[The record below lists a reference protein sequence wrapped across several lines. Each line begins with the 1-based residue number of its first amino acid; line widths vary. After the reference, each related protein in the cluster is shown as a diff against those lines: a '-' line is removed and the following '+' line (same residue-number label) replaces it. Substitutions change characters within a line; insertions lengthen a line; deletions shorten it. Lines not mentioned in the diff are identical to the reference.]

1 MAPEQA
7 RGKEVDYRADV
18 YALGVSAYEMF
29 CGRVPFL
36 GADAIDVMH
45 QHVYAMPPA
54 PSTIRADLPVQIERL
69 LLQMLEKRPDKRPTL
84 MQVEARLADV
94 RDALAV
100 SATPPGTPNGPNGID
115 GGPTPRPSDLRWP
128 TAPPKPAE
136 TDVVLTAVGKGKV
149 RKRLRWLVPATLMS
163 IAILGGAAY
172 QWLEGADAVTP
183 RAAAPGRGEAPAN
196 RATAAAASAP
206 TSDPAAANGAAAN
219 AMPADPRGTTN
230 AEPVATATVAMPG
243 DSDAPATLLVTV
255 NAPGARIELD
265 GKLVVS
271 GARAARVRLPRPG
284 AHRLVVGA
292 PHYRTLHREV
302 DVRGGGDQRVDVTLD
317 PTTPGATPAA
327 GVPDLPP
334 SPRPH
339 HRDDMIDPFGR

>member
-1 MAPEQA
+1 
-7 RGKEVDYRADV
+7 
-18 YALGVSAYEMF
+18 
-29 CGRVPFL
+29 
-36 GADAIDVMH
+36 MH

-69 LLQMLEKRPDKRPTL
+69 LLQMLEKRADKRPTL

-94 RDALAV
+94 RDALAA
-100 SATPPGTPNGPNGID
+100 SAPPPGAPNPSSAID
-115 GGPTPRPSDLRWP
+115 GAPMPRPSDLRWP

-136 TDVVLTAVGKGKV
+136 TDVVLTAVAKGKLH
-149 RKRLRWLVPATLMS
+149 RRLGWLVPATLVG
-163 IAILGGAAY
+163 ITLVGGAAY
-172 QWLEGADAVTP
+172 RWLARSDAANP
-183 RAAAPGRGEAPAN
+183 AAPPGGTHA
-196 RATAAAASAP
+196 ATATAP
-206 TSDPAAANGAAAN
+206 GPATTAPAAANGAAPN
-219 AMPADPRGTTN
+219 AAATTPAAPNGATN
-230 AEPVATATVAMPG
+230 AEPAAIATVAAPG

-292 PHYRTLHREV
+292 PHYRTLRRDV

-317 PTTPGATPAA
+317 PTTPGATPPEA
-327 GVPDLPP
+327 VPDLPP